1 MAQLVE
7 RVLGKDEV
15 PGSNPGSSSKTE
27 KHPFGC
33 FFRFRAAT
41 HCLSKRVRFR
51 ASKQKAAGGRF
62 SRRETWSVTDFWSQA
77 VLGEQKNDVLHEST
91 APKPKSVFLFL
102 SFFIK
107 QTVAKK
113 TIIYYNGIVFAQ
125 IILKRSNRKNPE

>member
-15 PGSNPGSSSKTE
+15 PGSNPGSSSKNE

-41 HCLSKRVRFR
+41 HYSSKRVRFR
-51 ASKQKAAGGRF
+51 ASKRKAAGGRF

-77 VLGEQKNDVLHEST
+77 VLGEQKNDVLHESA
-91 APKPKSVFLFL
+91 APKTKSEERKVFSYFYHFL
-102 SFFIK
+102 SNK
-107 QTVAKK
+107 QLQK
-113 TIIYYNGIVFAQ
+113 
-125 IILKRSNRKNPE
+125 